1 VLGSRSLL
9 TVVRCAGTLTLVSE
23 GGEQAHAGGG
33 SRPIRGRDDE
43 LSVLAH
49 RIADARAGT
58 GAVVV
63 VEGPPG
69 IGKSRLVAEAVRL
82 AAAAGMRVARGE
94 ADEADQV
101 APLSCL
107 LGALHSGSPPL
118 LSAQRLLALDPRP
131 DQRYWL
137 LQELEALLEEAALQE
152 PLLLVIDDVQWAD
165 SATLLALRT
174 LVPQLAPVPI
184 LWVLA
189 VRSSAA
195 SADVRSTLTRLF
207 EVGAVRLP
215 LGPLPPKAVSEVTA
229 DRLDA
234 EADPRLLRLA
244 GHSGG
249 NPFLLVE
256 LLDGLREEGLVRVE
270 HGRAELL
277 DDLLPSRVREGM
289 RDRLDGV
296 SIEAREAVQLA
307 AVLGR
312 RFSVDRLAL
321 VGGSSPPALLGPLAE
336 LMGADL
342 VAEVDGRLE
351 FRHDLVREAV
361 LATIPAS
368 MRVAL
373 QRHAAEV
380 LLGAGA
386 SATEVAP
393 LLLASSGPG
402 DAPAIAALRAAAAEL
417 AGTQPAAAADITAH
431 ALQLAR
437 VDDPHRGAL
446 VAETVLRLH
455 AAGRPAEATALAAR
469 EFQRTLPPEQEAEV
483 RLNLSMMFSRS
494 PGDRTED
501 NRRALALDGVPPG
514 LRAQHLVRLT
524 HNLATSGYYREA
536 ARVADLAADAI
547 RTSGE
552 HSADLPLSTA
562 VAVLE
567 YAEERYERM
576 IEIIDAV
583 PPGQPRGPEDP
594 SSDVAAAWRCE
605 ALAILDGVET
615 ALAESTLRL
624 AAAERAGR
632 AWAVHIWLAWRGRH
646 LFQAGRLD
654 DGRANLDAAL
664 AMADVGGANVANAAG
679 LLTLGRIGLHTGD
692 DRLVATAHQLG
703 AERLDQRLPSMRQ
716 SLNWLRALEAAA
728 HGDPIRALSYVTT
741 ADDDEL
747 GSGLPSL
754 PRDITDDTQLVRI
767 ALAAGD
773 RARALNTVE
782 RAERRAADHPATA
795 TIAGVA
801 AHARGLL
808 DGNLDALAAAVERH
822 RSGVRPL
829 ALASALEDAGS
840 HAATRGHRGSAVQ
853 WLGEAFESYVHLGA
867 TRDAAR
873 TRSRLR
879 DLGVRRRIGSQ
890 RRKAGWSGL
899 TESEV
904 RVAQLAAHG
913 LTNRQIGERLFLS
926 PHTVSSHLRHT
937 FTKLQITSRI
947 ELARMAAQHEPA
959 ARAATVENRTGGN
972 PPKP

>member
-1 VLGSRSLL
+1 VSR
-9 TVVRCAGTLTLVSE
+9 R
-23 GGEQAHAGGG
+23 GEREYAGGG
-33 SRPIRGRDDE
+33 SRRIRGRDRE
-43 LSVLAH
+43 LSVLAE
-49 RIADARAGT
+49 RIAGAQAGT
-58 GAVVV
+58 GGVVV

-69 IGKSRLVAEAVRL
+69 IGKSRLLAEAVSL
-82 AAAAGMRVARGE
+82 AAAAGLRVARGE

-101 APLSCL
+101 APLWCL
-107 LGALHSGSPPL
+107 LGALHFGTSPL
-118 LSAQRLLALDPRP
+118 LSAERLLALDARP

-137 LQELEALLEEAALQE
+137 LQELEALLEEAALRE
-152 PLLLVIDDVQWAD
+152 SLLLVIDDAQWAD
-165 SATLLALRT
+165 AATLLALRT

-184 LWVLA
+184 LWVLG

-195 SADVRSTLTRLF
+195 GADLRSTLTQLF
-207 EVGAVRLP
+207 DAGAVRLP
-215 LGPLPPKAVSEVTA
+215 LAPLPAEAVSEVTA

-234 EADPRLLRLA
+234 EVDPRLLRLA

-256 LLDGLREEGLVRVE
+256 LLEGLREEGLVRVE

-277 DDLLPSRVREGM
+277 DELLPARVREGM
-289 RDRLDGV
+289 RERLDGV
-296 SIEAREAVQLA
+296 STEARQAVQLA

-321 VGGSSPPALLGPLAE
+321 VGDSSPPALLGPVAE
-336 LMGADL
+336 LMGGDL
-342 VAEVDGRLE
+342 LAEVDGRME

-368 MRVAL
+368 MLVAL

-380 LLGAGA
+380 LLSAGA
-386 SATEVAP
+386 SAAEVAP
-393 LLLASSGPG
+393 LLLASAGPG
-402 DAPAIAALRAAAAEL
+402 DAAAVAALRTAAAEL
-417 AGTQPAAAADITAH
+417 AGTQPAAAADLTAR
-431 ALQLAR
+431 ALELAR

-446 VAETVLRLH
+446 VSETVLRLH
-455 AAGRPAEATALAAR
+455 AAGRPGEAAAVAAR

-483 RLNLSMMFSRS
+483 RLNLSVMFSRS
-494 PGDRTED
+494 PGERTED
-501 NRRALALDGVPPG
+501 NRRALALDGVPAG
-514 LRAQHLVRLT
+514 LRAQHLARLT
-524 HNLATSGYYREA
+524 HNLATSGRYREA
-536 ARVADLAADAI
+536 GRVASLAADAI

-552 HSADLPLSTA
+552 RSADPALRTA

-576 IEIIDAV
+576 IEIIEAV
-583 PPGQPRGPEDP
+583 LQGEPRGPEDP
-594 SSDVAAAWRCE
+594 RSDVAAAWRCE
-605 ALAILDGVET
+605 AQAILDDLDA
-615 ALAESTLRL
+615 ALAETNLRL

-632 AWAVHIWLAWRGRH
+632 AWAVHIWLAWRGRL

-692 DRLVATAHQLG
+692 DGLVATAHQLG

-716 SLNWLRALEAAA
+716 SLTWLRALEAAA
-728 HGDPIRALSYVTT
+728 HGDPARALAYVTIG
-741 ADDDEL
+741 DDDEP
-747 GSGLPSL
+747 GNGLPSL

-773 RARALNTVE
+773 RTRALDTVE
-782 RAERRAADHPATA
+782 RAERRAANHPATA
-795 TIAGVA
+795 TMAGVA

-808 DGNLDALAAAVERH
+808 DGDPEALRAAVERH

-829 ALASALEDAGS
+829 ALASALEDTGS
-840 HAATRGHRGSAVQ
+840 HAATGGHRSTAVQ
-853 WLGEAFESYVHLGA
+853 CLGEALETYVRLGA

-873 TRSRLR
+873 TRGKLR
-879 DLGVRRRIGSQ
+879 DLGVRRRIGLQ
-890 RRKAGWSGL
+890 RRSAGWGGL
-899 TESEV
+899 TESEL
-904 RVAQLAAHG
+904 RVARLAARG
-913 LTNRQIGERLFLS
+913 LTNRQIGERLFIS

-937 FTKLQITSRI
+937 FTKLEISSRV
-947 ELARMAAQHEPA
+947 ELAAKAAQHEPA
-959 ARAATVENRTGGN
+959 PA
-972 PPKP
+972 

>member
-1 VLGSRSLL
+1 VSR
-9 TVVRCAGTLTLVSE
+9 R
-23 GGEQAHAGGG
+23 GEHDSVGGG
-33 SRPIRGRDDE
+33 GRRIRGRDTE
-43 LSVLAH
+43 LSVLAE
-49 RIADARAGT
+49 RLAGAQA
-58 GAVVV
+58 GRGGVVV

-69 IGKSRLVAEAVRL
+69 IGKSRLLAEAVSL
-82 AAAAGMRVARGE
+82 GAAAGLRVARGE

-101 APLSCL
+101 APLWCL
-107 LGALHSGSPPL
+107 LGALHFGSPPL
-118 LSAQRLLALDPRP
+118 LSAERLLALDARP
-131 DQRYWL
+131 DQRYWM
-137 LQELEALLEEAALQE
+137 LQELEALLEEAALGE

-165 SATLLALRT
+165 AATLLALRT
-174 LVPQLAPVPI
+174 LVPQLAPLPI
-184 LWVLA
+184 LWVLG

-195 SADVRSTLTRLF
+195 GTDLRSTLTRLF
-207 EVGAVRLP
+207 DAGAVRLP
-215 LGPLPPKAVSEVTA
+215 LGPLPAQAVSEVTA

-234 EADPRLLRLA
+234 EVDPRLLRLA
-244 GHSGG
+244 EHSGG

-277 DDLLPSRVREGM
+277 DELLPARVREGM
-289 RDRLDGV
+289 RERLDGV
-296 SIEAREAVQLA
+296 SAEARQAVQLA

-321 VGGSSPPALLGPLAE
+321 VGDSSPPALLGPVAE
-336 LMGADL
+336 LMHTDL
-342 VAEVDGRLE
+342 LAEVDGRLE

-380 LLGAGA
+380 LLSAGA
-386 SATEVAP
+386 SAAEVAP
-393 LLLASSGPG
+393 LLLASAGPG
-402 DAPAIAALRAAAAEL
+402 DSAAIAALRAAAAEL
-417 AGTQPAAAADITAH
+417 AGTQPAAAADIAAR
-431 ALQLAR
+431 ALELAR

-455 AAGRPAEATALAAR
+455 AAGRPGEAAAVAAR

-483 RLNLSMMFSRS
+483 RLNLSVMFSRS
-494 PGDRTED
+494 PGERTED
-501 NRRALALDGVPPG
+501 NRRALALDGVPAG
-514 LRAQHLVRLT
+514 LRAQHLARLT
-524 HNLATSGYYREA
+524 HNLATSGRYREA
-536 ARVADLAADAI
+536 GRVAGLAEDAI

-552 HSADLPLSTA
+552 RSADPALRTA

-567 YAEERYERM
+567 YAEEQYEQV

-583 PPGQPRGPEDP
+583 PLGQPRGPEDP
-594 SSDVAAAWRCE
+594 GSDVAAAWRCE
-605 ALAILDGVET
+605 AQAILDGLDV
-615 ALAESTLRL
+615 ALAETNLRL

-632 AWAVHIWLAWRGRH
+632 AWAVHIWLAWRGRL

-716 SLNWLRALEAAA
+716 SLTWLRALEAAA
-728 HGDPIRALSYVTT
+728 HGDPARALAYVTIG
-741 ADDDEL
+741 DDDEP
-747 GSGLPSL
+747 GNGLPSL

-773 RARALNTVE
+773 RARALDTVQ

-795 TIAGVA
+795 TMAGVA

-808 DGNLDALAAAVERH
+808 DGNPDALAAAVERH

-829 ALASALEDAGS
+829 ALASALEDTGS
-840 HAATRGHRGSAVQ
+840 HAATSGHRTTAVQ
-853 WLGEAFESYVHLGA
+853 RLGEALETYVRLGA
-867 TRDAAR
+867 TWDAAR
-873 TRSRLR
+873 TRGKLR
-879 DLGVRRRIGSQ
+879 DLGVRRRIGLQ
-890 RRKAGWSGL
+890 RRSAGWSGL
-899 TESEV
+899 TESEL
-904 RVAQLAAHG
+904 RVARLAARG
-913 LTNRQIGERLFLS
+913 LTNRQIGERLFIS

-937 FTKLQITSRI
+937 FTKLEISSRV
-947 ELARMAAQHEPA
+947 ELARMATHHEPA
-959 ARAATVENRTGGN
+959 HA
-972 PPKP
+972 

>member
-1 VLGSRSLL
+1 MRGVGSRLGSLWGECCRLGLLL
-9 TVVRCAGTLTLVSE
+9 TVVRCAGTLTLVAE
-23 GGEQAHAGGG
+23 RGEHARAGGG
-33 SRPIRGRDDE
+33 SRRIRGRDDE
-43 LSVLAH
+43 LSVLVQ
-49 RIADARAGT
+49 RIADARAGA
-58 GAVVV
+58 GGVVV

-69 IGKSRLVAEAVRL
+69 IGKSRLLAEALSL
-82 AAAAGMRVARGE
+82 ATTAGLRVARGE

-101 APLSCL
+101 APMSCL

-137 LQELEALLEEAALQE
+137 LQELEALLEEAALRE

-165 SATLLALRT
+165 AATLLALRT

-189 VRSSAA
+189 VRSSAV

-207 EVGAVRLP
+207 EAGAVRLL
-215 LGPLPPKAVSEVTA
+215 LGPLPAKAVSEMTA
-229 DRLDA
+229 DRLDD

-277 DDLLPSRVREGM
+277 DELLPARVREGM

-296 SIEAREAVQLA
+296 STEAREAVQLA

-321 VGGSSPPALLGPLAE
+321 VGGSSPPALLGPVAE

-361 LATIPAS
+361 LATIPVS

-380 LLGAGA
+380 LLNAGA
-386 SATEVAP
+386 SAAEVAP
-393 LLLASSGPG
+393 LLLASAGPG
-402 DAPAIAALRAAAAEL
+402 DTAAVAALRAAAAEL
-417 AGTQPAAAADITAH
+417 AGSQPAAAAEITAR
-431 ALQLAR
+431 ALQLVR

-494 PGDRTED
+494 PGERTED
-501 NRRALALDGVPPG
+501 NRRALALDGVPAG
-514 LRAQHLVRLT
+514 LRAQHLARLT
-524 HNLATSGYYREA
+524 HNLATSGHYREA

-552 HSADLPLSTA
+552 RSADPALQTA

-567 YAEERYERM
+567 YAEERYERT
-576 IEIIDAV
+576 IEIIDAI
-583 PPGQPRGPEDP
+583 PAGQLRGPEDP

-605 ALAILDGVET
+605 AQAILDGLDM
-615 ALAESTLRL
+615 ALAESNLRL

-664 AMADVGGANVANAAG
+664 AMADVGGANVANAAA

-692 DRLVATAHQLG
+692 DRLIATAHQLG
-703 AERLDQRLPSMRQ
+703 AERLDLRLPSMRQ
-716 SLNWLRALEAAA
+716 SLHWLRALEAAA
-728 HGDPIRALSYVTT
+728 HGDPARALAYLTT
-741 ADDDEL
+741 GDDEP
-747 GSGLPSL
+747 GNGLPSL

-773 RARALNTVE
+773 RARALDTVE

-795 TIAGVA
+795 TMAGVA

-808 DGNLDALAAAVERH
+808 DGNPDALAAAVESH
-822 RSGVRPL
+822 RSGLRPL

-840 HAATRGHRGSAVQ
+840 HAATGGHHSTAVQ

-867 TRDAAR
+867 TQDAAR
-873 TRSRLR
+873 TRRKLR
-879 DLGVRRRIGSQ
+879 DLGVRRRIGPQ

-899 TESEV
+899 TESEL
-904 RVAQLAAHG
+904 RVAQLAARG

-937 FTKLQITSRI
+937 FTKLQISSRI
-947 ELARMAAQHEPA
+947 ELARMAAKYEPA
-959 ARAATVENRTGGN
+959 RA
-972 PPKP
+972 

>member
-1 VLGSRSLL
+1 MGSRLKSPWGKYCWLELLL
-9 TVVRCAGTLTLVSE
+9 TVVRCTGTLTLVSKR
-23 GGEQAHAGGG
+23 GEHESAGG
-33 SRPIRGRDDE
+33 SRRIRGRDKE
-43 LSVLAH
+43 LSVVAG
-49 RIADARAGT
+49 RIAGARAGT
-58 GAVVV
+58 GGVVV

-69 IGKSRLVAEAVRL
+69 IGKSRLLAEAVSL
-82 AAAAGMRVARGE
+82 AAAAGLRVARGE

-101 APLSCL
+101 APLWCL
-107 LGALHSGSPPL
+107 LGALHFGSPPL
-118 LSAQRLLALDPRP
+118 LTAERLMALDPRP

-137 LQELEALLEEAALQE
+137 LRELEALLEEAALQE

-165 SATLLALRT
+165 AATLLALRT

-184 LWVLA
+184 LWVLG

-195 SADVRSTLTRLF
+195 GADLRSTLTRLF
-207 EVGAVRLP
+207 DAGAVRLP
-215 LGPLPPKAVSEVTA
+215 LGPLRAKAVSQVTA

-277 DDLLPSRVREGM
+277 DELLPARVREGM
-289 RDRLDGV
+289 RERLDGV
-296 SIEAREAVQLA
+296 STEARQAVQLA

-321 VGGSSPPALLGPLAE
+321 VGDSSPPALLGPVAE
-336 LMGADL
+336 LMGGDL
-342 VAEVDGRLE
+342 LAEVDGRLE

-368 MRVAL
+368 MLVAL

-380 LLGAGA
+380 LLSAGA
-386 SATEVAP
+386 SAAEVAP
-393 LLLASSGPG
+393 LLLASAGPG
-402 DAPAIAALRAAAAEL
+402 DAAAIAALRAAAAEL
-417 AGTQPAAAADITAH
+417 AGTQPAAAADITAR
-431 ALQLAR
+431 ALELAR

-455 AAGRPAEATALAAR
+455 AAGRPGEAAAVAAR

-483 RLNLSMMFSRS
+483 RLNLSVMFSRS
-494 PGDRTED
+494 PGERTED
-501 NRRALALDGVPPG
+501 NRRALALDGVPTG
-514 LRAQHLVRLT
+514 LRAQHLARLT
-524 HNLATSGYYREA
+524 HNLATSGHYREA
-536 ARVADLAADAI
+536 GRVAGLAADAI

-552 HSADLPLSTA
+552 RSAGPALRTA

-594 SSDVAAAWRCE
+594 RSDVAAAWRCE
-605 ALAILDGVET
+605 AQAILDDLDV
-615 ALAESTLRL
+615 ALAETNLRL

-632 AWAVHIWLAWRGRH
+632 AWAVHIWLAWRGRL

-692 DRLVATAHQLG
+692 DGLVAAAHQLG

-716 SLNWLRALEAAA
+716 SLAWLRALEAAA
-728 HGDPIRALSYVTT
+728 HGDPARALAYVTIG
-741 ADDDEL
+741 DDEP
-747 GSGLPSL
+747 GNGLPSL

-773 RARALNTVE
+773 RARALDTVE
-782 RAERRAADHPATA
+782 RAERRAANHPATA
-795 TIAGVA
+795 TMAGVA

-808 DGNLDALAAAVERH
+808 DGKPEALAAAVERY

-829 ALASALEDAGS
+829 ALASALEDTGS
-840 HAATRGHRGSAVQ
+840 YVATDGHRDTAVQ
-853 WLGEAFESYVHLGA
+853 CLGEALETYVRLGA

-873 TRSRLR
+873 TRGKLR
-879 DLGVRRRIGSQ
+879 DLGVRRRIGPQ
-890 RRKAGWSGL
+890 RRSAGWGGL
-899 TESEV
+899 TESEL
-904 RVAQLAAHG
+904 RVARLAARG
-913 LTNRQIGERLFLS
+913 LTNRQIGERLFIS

-937 FTKLQITSRI
+937 FTKLEISSRV
-947 ELARMAAQHEPA
+947 ELARIATQHEPA
-959 ARAATVENRTGGN
+959 RA
-972 PPKP
+972 

>member
-1 VLGSRSLL
+1 MRVRRGLESPYSECCRHGLLL
-9 TVVRCAGTLTLVSE
+9 TAVPGAGTLTVVSE
-23 GGEQAHAGGG
+23 RGEHAYAGGG
-33 SRPIRGRDDE
+33 RRRIRGRDSE
-43 LSVLAH
+43 LSVLTE
-49 RIADARAGT
+49 RIAGARAGT
-58 GAVVV
+58 GGVVV
-63 VEGPPG
+63 AEGPPG
-69 IGKSRLVAEAVRL
+69 IGKSRLLAEAVSL
-82 AAAAGMRVARGE
+82 AAAAGLRVAQGQ

-101 APLSCL
+101 APLACL

-118 LSAQRLLALDPRP
+118 LSAERLLALDPRP

-137 LQELEALLEEAALQE
+137 LQELEALLEEAALRE

-165 SATLLALRT
+165 AATLLALRT

-195 SADVRSTLTRLF
+195 GTDLRSTLSRVLDAR
-207 EVGAVRLP
+207 AVRLS
-215 LGPLPPKAVSEVTA
+215 LGPLPAKAVSEVTA

-244 GHSGG
+244 EHSGG

-270 HGRAELL
+270 RGRAELL
-277 DDLLPSRVREGM
+277 GELLPARVREGM
-289 RDRLDGV
+289 RDRLKGI
-296 SIEAREAVQLA
+296 STEAREAVQLA

-321 VGGSSPPALLGPLAE
+321 IGDSSPPALLGPLAE
-336 LMGADL
+336 LMGADV

-351 FRHDLVREAV
+351 FRHDLVREGV
-361 LATIPAS
+361 LASIPTS

-380 LLGAGA
+380 LLSAGA
-386 SATEVAP
+386 SAVEVAP
-393 LLLASSGPG
+393 LLLASASPG
-402 DAPAIAALRAAAAEL
+402 DAAAVTALRAAAAEL
-417 AGTQPAAAADITAH
+417 AGTQPAAAADIIAR
-431 ALQLAR
+431 ALELAR

-446 VAETVLRLH
+446 VAETVLQLH
-455 AAGRPAEATALAAR
+455 AAGRPSEAAALAAR

-483 RLNLSMMFSRS
+483 RLNLSVMFSRS

-501 NRRALALDGVPPG
+501 NRRALALDGVPAG
-514 LRAQHLVRLT
+514 LRAQHLARLT
-524 HNLATSGYYREA
+524 HNLATSGHYQEA
-536 ARVADLAADAI
+536 RRVAGLAEDAI

-552 HSADLPLSTA
+552 RSADPALRTA

-567 YAEERYERM
+567 YAEERYERV

-605 ALAILDGVET
+605 AQAILDGLDA
-615 ALAESTLRL
+615 ALAETNLRL

-632 AWAVHIWLAWRGRH
+632 SWAVHIWLAWRGRL

-664 AMADVGGANVANAAG
+664 AMSEVGGSNVANAAG

-703 AERLDQRLPSMRQ
+703 TERLDLRLPSMRQ
-716 SLNWLRALEAAA
+716 SLTWLRALEAAA
-728 HGDPIRALSYVTT
+728 DGDPARALAYVTT
-741 ADDDEL
+741 GDDY
-747 GSGLPSL
+747 GPGPGLPSL
-754 PRDITDDTQLVRI
+754 PRDITDDTELVRI

-782 RAERRAADHPATA
+782 RAEQRAVEHPDTA
-795 TIAGVA
+795 TMAGVA

-808 DGNLDALAAAVERH
+808 DGNRDALAAAVERH

-829 ALASALEDAGS
+829 ALASALEDTGS
-840 HAATRGHRGSAVQ
+840 HAATGGHRSTAVLQ
-853 WLGEAFESYVHLGA
+853 LGEALETYVRLGA

-873 TRSRLR
+873 TRRKLR
-879 DLGVRRRIGSQ
+879 DLGVRRRIGAQ
-890 RRKAGWSGL
+890 RRTAGWRGL
-899 TESEV
+899 TESEL
-904 RVAQLAAHG
+904 RVARLAARG
-913 LTNRQIGERLFLS
+913 LTNRQIGEQLFIS

-937 FTKLQITSRI
+937 FTKLKISSRV
-947 ELARMAAQHEPA
+947 ELAKMAAQHEPA
-959 ARAATVENRTGGN
+959 PA
-972 PPKP
+972 

>member
-1 VLGSRSLL
+1 VSR
-9 TVVRCAGTLTLVSE
+9 R
-23 GGEQAHAGGG
+23 GEHEYAGGG
-33 SRPIRGRDDE
+33 SRRIRGRDTE
-43 LSVLAH
+43 LSVLAE
-49 RIADARAGT
+49 RIAGARAGT
-58 GAVVV
+58 GGVVV

-69 IGKSRLVAEAVRL
+69 IGKSRLLAEAVSL
-82 AAAAGMRVARGE
+82 AAAAGLRVAWGE

-101 APLSCL
+101 APLWCL
-107 LGALHSGSPPL
+107 LGALHFGSPPL
-118 LSAQRLLALDPRP
+118 LSAERLRALDARP

-137 LQELEALLEEAALQE
+137 LQELEASLEEAALRE

-165 SATLLALRT
+165 AATLLALRT

-184 LWVLA
+184 LWVLG

-195 SADVRSTLTRLF
+195 GADLRSTLTRLF
-207 EVGAVRLP
+207 DAGAVRLP
-215 LGPLPPKAVSEVTA
+215 LGPLPAKAVSEVTA

-234 EADPRLLRLA
+234 EADPSLLRLA
-244 GHSGG
+244 EHSGG

-277 DDLLPSRVREGM
+277 DELLPTRVREGM
-289 RDRLDGV
+289 RERLDGV
-296 SIEAREAVQLA
+296 STEARQAVQLA

-321 VGGSSPPALLGPLAE
+321 VGDSSPPALLGPVAE
-336 LMGADL
+336 LMDTDL
-342 VAEVDGRLE
+342 LAEVDGRLE

-380 LLGAGA
+380 LLSAGA
-386 SATEVAP
+386 SAAEVAP
-393 LLLASSGPG
+393 LLLASAGPG
-402 DAPAIAALRAAAAEL
+402 DAAAVAALRAAAAEL
-417 AGTQPAAAADITAH
+417 AGTQPAAAADIIAR
-431 ALQLAR
+431 ALELAP
-437 VDDPHRGAL
+437 VDDPRRGAL

-494 PGDRTED
+494 PGERTED
-501 NRRALALDGVPPG
+501 NRRALALDGVPAG
-514 LRAQHLVRLT
+514 LRAQHLTRLT
-524 HNLATSGYYREA
+524 HNLATSGHYREA
-536 ARVADLAADAI
+536 RQVAGLAEDAI

-552 HSADLPLSTA
+552 RSADPALRTA

-567 YAEERYERM
+567 YAEERYEQM

-583 PPGQPRGPEDP
+583 PLGQPRGLEDP
-594 SSDVAAAWRCE
+594 RSDVAAAWRCE
-605 ALAILDGVET
+605 ARAILDGLDVALEET
-615 ALAESTLRL
+615 NLRL

-632 AWAVHIWLAWRGRH
+632 AWAVHIWLAWRGRL

-664 AMADVGGANVANAAG
+664 GMADVGGANVANAAG

-703 AERLDQRLPSMRQ
+703 AERVDQRLPSMRQ
-716 SLNWLRALEAAA
+716 SLSWLRALEAAA
-728 HGDPIRALSYVTT
+728 HGDPALALTYVTT
-741 ADDDEL
+741 GDADDP
-747 GSGLPSL
+747 GNGLPSL

-773 RARALNTVE
+773 RARALDTVQW
-782 RAERRAADHPATA
+782 AERRAADHPATA
-795 TIAGVA
+795 TMAGVA

-808 DGNLDALAAAVERH
+808 DGNPDALTAAVECH

-840 HAATRGHRGSAVQ
+840 HAASGGHRSTAVQ
-853 WLGEAFESYVHLGA
+853 WLGEAFESYVRLGA

-879 DLGVRRRIGSQ
+879 DLGVRRRIGPQ
-890 RRKAGWSGL
+890 RRRAGWRGL
-899 TESEV
+899 TESEL
-904 RVAQLAAHG
+904 RVAQLAARG

-937 FTKLQITSRI
+937 FTKLEISSRV
-947 ELARMAAQHEPA
+947 ELVKMAAQYEQ
-959 ARAATVENRTGGN
+959 ARA
-972 PPKP
+972 

>member
-1 VLGSRSLL
+1 VSR
-9 TVVRCAGTLTLVSE
+9 R
-23 GGEQAHAGGG
+23 GEREYAGGG
-33 SRPIRGRDDE
+33 SRRIRGRDRE
-43 LSVLAH
+43 LSVLAE
-49 RIADARAGT
+49 RIAGAQAGT
-58 GAVVV
+58 GGVVV

-69 IGKSRLVAEAVRL
+69 IGKSRLLAEAVSL
-82 AAAAGMRVARGE
+82 AAAAGLRVARGE

-101 APLSCL
+101 APLWCL
-107 LGALHSGSPPL
+107 LGALHFGTPPL
-118 LSAQRLLALDPRP
+118 LSAERLLALDARP

-137 LQELEALLEEAALQE
+137 LQELEALLEEAALRE
-152 PLLLVIDDVQWAD
+152 SLLLVIDDAQWAD
-165 SATLLALRT
+165 AATLLALRT

-184 LWVLA
+184 LWVLG

-195 SADVRSTLTRLF
+195 GADLRSTLTQLF
-207 EVGAVRLP
+207 DAGAVRLP
-215 LGPLPPKAVSEVTA
+215 LGPLPAEAVSEVTA

-234 EADPRLLRLA
+234 EVDPRLLRLA

-256 LLDGLREEGLVRVE
+256 LLEGLREEGLVRVE

-277 DDLLPSRVREGM
+277 DELLPARVREGM
-289 RDRLDGV
+289 RERLDGV
-296 SIEAREAVQLA
+296 STEARQAVQLA

-321 VGGSSPPALLGPLAE
+321 VGDSSPPALLGPVAE
-336 LMGADL
+336 LMGGDL
-342 VAEVDGRLE
+342 LAEVDGRLE

-368 MRVAL
+368 MLVAL

-380 LLGAGA
+380 LLSAGA
-386 SATEVAP
+386 SAAEVAP
-393 LLLASSGPG
+393 LLLASAGPG
-402 DAPAIAALRAAAAEL
+402 DVAAVAALRAAAAEL
-417 AGTQPAAAADITAH
+417 AGTQPAAAADLTAR
-431 ALQLAR
+431 ALELAR

-446 VAETVLRLH
+446 VSETVLRLH
-455 AAGRPAEATALAAR
+455 AAGRPGEAAAVAAR

-483 RLNLSMMFSRS
+483 RLNLSVMFSRS
-494 PGDRTED
+494 PGERTED
-501 NRRALALDGVPPG
+501 NRRALALDGVPAG
-514 LRAQHLVRLT
+514 LRAQHLARLT
-524 HNLATSGYYREA
+524 HNLATSGRYREA
-536 ARVADLAADAI
+536 GRVAGLAADAI

-552 HSADLPLSTA
+552 RSADPALRTA

-576 IEIIDAV
+576 IEIIEAV
-583 PPGQPRGPEDP
+583 LQGEPRGPEDP
-594 SSDVAAAWRCE
+594 RSDVAAAWRCE
-605 ALAILDGVET
+605 AQAILDDLDA
-615 ALAESTLRL
+615 ALAETNLRL

-632 AWAVHIWLAWRGRH
+632 AWAVHIWLAWRGRL

-692 DRLVATAHQLG
+692 DGLVATAHRLG

-716 SLNWLRALEAAA
+716 SLTWLRALEAAA
-728 HGDPIRALSYVTT
+728 HGDPARALAYVTIG
-741 ADDDEL
+741 DDDEP
-747 GSGLPSL
+747 GNGLPSL

-773 RARALNTVE
+773 RTRALDTVE
-782 RAERRAADHPATA
+782 RAERRAANHPATA
-795 TIAGVA
+795 TMAGVA

-808 DGNLDALAAAVERH
+808 DGDPDALGAAVERH

-829 ALASALEDAGS
+829 ALASALEDTGS
-840 HAATRGHRGSAVQ
+840 HAATGGHRSTAVQ
-853 WLGEAFESYVHLGA
+853 CLGEALETYVRLGA

-873 TRSRLR
+873 TRGKLR
-879 DLGVRRRIGSQ
+879 DLGVRRRIGLQ
-890 RRKAGWSGL
+890 RRSAGWGGL
-899 TESEV
+899 TESEL
-904 RVAQLAAHG
+904 RVARLAARG
-913 LTNRQIGERLFLS
+913 LTNRQIGERLFIS

-937 FTKLQITSRI
+937 FTKLEISSRV
-947 ELARMAAQHEPA
+947 ELAAKAAQYEPA
-959 ARAATVENRTGGN
+959 PA
-972 PPKP
+972 